1 MFGSLA
7 QLVERHVYTV
17 DVIGSIPVGPT
28 TNPVVPGTSPEQR
41 GFLSLP
47 HWCRCSPP
55 SAGIV
60 SASAYL
66 GRMEHVV
73 LNTSPDGSPLAVIS
87 GGREW
92 FVGAEPLRW
101 FERVKWW
108 ESERR
113 MPRGSGRV
121 DIEVLRL
128 QMRLGQNEDSELV
141 TMELVRDGQGG
152 NWRVREMAAVA
163 A

>member
-1 MFGSLA
+1 MSPA
-7 QLVERHVYTV
+7 PPRRYAA
-17 DVIGSIPVGPT
+17 VG
-28 TNPVVPGTSPEQR
+28 
-41 GFLSLP
+41 
-47 HWCRCSPP
+47 C
-55 SAGIV
+55 IV

-66 GRMEHVV
+66 GHMEHVV
-73 LNTSPDGSPLAVIS
+73 LNSSPDGSPLAVIR

-92 FVGAEPLRW
+92 VVGAEPLRW

-128 QMRLGQNEDSELV
+128 QTRLGQNEDDELV

-152 NWRVREMAAVA
+152 GWRVRETAAVA